1 MKNKA
6 RTLIASAV
14 AVACLSGNALA
25 DDKPLAGKTIDLGG
39 VKGAAYYTVEG
50 EDFRVVTTLQAGET
64 GSPLRFVSTL
74 SDGETLTV
82 QVPSRNGGTT
92 EDLMITRTGDVLDV
106 SPKAD
111 LRAAASLR

>member
-1 MKNKA
+1 MKTA
-6 RTLIASAV
+6 IATAAIALFAFGV
-14 AVACLSGNALA
+14 AQAEEL
-25 DDKPLAGKTIDLGG
+25 KPLAGKTIDLGG

>member
-1 MKNKA
+1 MKTA
-6 RTLIASAV
+6 IATA
-14 AVACLSGNALA
+14 AIALFA
-25 DDKPLAGKTIDLGG
+25 FGAAQAEELKPLAGKTIDLGG

-82 QVPSRNGGTT
+82 QVPSRNSGTT

>member
-1 MKNKA
+1 MKTA
-6 RTLIASAV
+6 IATAAIALFAFGV
-14 AVACLSGNALA
+14 AQAEEL
-25 DDKPLAGKTIDLGG
+25 KPLAGKTIDLGG

-106 SPKAD
+106 SAKAD

>member
-1 MKNKA
+1 MKTA
-6 RTLIASAV
+6 IATA
-14 AVACLSGNALA
+14 AIALFA
-25 DDKPLAGKTIDLGG
+25 FGAAQAEELKPLAGKTIDLGG

-82 QVPSRNGGTT
+82 QVPSRNGTT
-92 EDLMITRTGDVLDV
+92 EDLMITRTGDILDI

>member
-1 MKNKA
+1 MKTA
-6 RTLIASAV
+6 IATA
-14 AVACLSGNALA
+14 AIALFA
-25 DDKPLAGKTIDLGG
+25 FGAAQAEELKPLAGKTIDLGG

-64 GSPLRFVSTL
+64 GRPLRFVSTL

>member
-1 MKNKA
+1 MKTA
-6 RTLIASAV
+6 IATAAIALFAFGV
-14 AVACLSGNALA
+14 AQAEEL
-25 DDKPLAGKTIDLGG
+25 KPLAGKTIDLGG

-64 GSPLRFVSTL
+64 ASPLRFVSTL

-106 SPKAD
+106 SAKAD